1 LEGQDNSSR
10 ILLSIARD
18 ETVAA
23 ERRGSPLWLP
33 CALQLSRGKEALD
46 RIAMLEPVLEI
57 GVGDYS
63 PFSHVG

>member
-1 LEGQDNSSR
+1 MGASE
-10 ILLSIARD
+10 
-18 ETVAA
+18 V
-23 ERRGSPLWLP
+23 
-33 CALQLSRGKEALD
+33 GKEALD